1 MNKSKDVFHNDVI
14 YQTQNKLNKSE
25 VLFFQRPKVVL
36 GVAIIAFLADFVSLF
51 NIIDLKLTQSV
62 LLSVLITTVISGV
75 MNISPIIISKLM
87 NDKENKSLTRK
98 IQLISLLV
106 LFISLFVISFALR
119 WTTRADLFRTDT
131 GIVISDVEN
140 TTTLEDEYEPTIS
153 DDVLAILL
161 GLEPLGTS
169 ILVYALSNTDPLI
182 EKKKVLKGN
191 QLDLIS
197 EKHKYEVMVSEL
209 ERELEK
215 NLYEYD
221 DKKYLEAVETVN
233 VLKEYLMLHARQR
246 LAERIGSA
254 EAITYL
260 MEEYKLR
267 EKMNL
272 EDK

>member
-1 MNKSKDVFHNDVI
+1 M
-14 YQTQNKLNKSE
+14 
-25 VLFFQRPKVVL
+25 
-36 GVAIIAFLADFVSLF
+36 
-51 NIIDLKLTQSV
+51 
-62 LLSVLITTVISGV
+62 
-75 MNISPIIISKLM
+75 
-87 NDKENKSLTRK
+87 
-98 IQLISLLV
+98 
-106 LFISLFVISFALR
+106 
-119 WTTRADLFRTDT
+119 FRTDT